1 MNNSTCLRST
11 SRSRPS
17 PGTPFS
23 TSQKAPRCPS
33 SPAPPRLAGD
43 PGAAEPLWKEHTL
56 QWHYSSW
63 VSHSWRQFSAVPP
76 HPPSPLHKSLSNHW
90 QELYWTKSGCRQDG
104 AMFFGLPLVTFDS
117 NLGSSLAKTRGRR
130 DKWNHIGVITHKR
143 MKIHPCV
150 QTKYT
155 QWSRREQSSQE
166 QKAGGGGGK

>member
-1 MNNSTCLRST
+1 MSLLPPTH
-11 SRSRPS
+11 
-17 PGTPFS
+17 
-23 TSQKAPRCPS
+23 
-33 SPAPPRLAGD
+33 PPRLAGD

-63 VSHSWRQFSAVPP
+63 VSRSWRQFSAVPP

-104 AMFFGLPLVTFDS
+104 AMFFGLPLVTFDG

-155 QWSRREQSSQE
+155 QWSRREQPSQE
-166 QKAGGGGGK
+166 QKAGWGGGK